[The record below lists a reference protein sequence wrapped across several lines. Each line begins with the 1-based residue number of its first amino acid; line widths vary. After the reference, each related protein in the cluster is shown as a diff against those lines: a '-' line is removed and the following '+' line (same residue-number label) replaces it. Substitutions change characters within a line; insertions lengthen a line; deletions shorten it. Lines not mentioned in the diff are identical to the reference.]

1 MKITSV
7 AVWTVVVPTIPG
19 RVHSPE
25 YAEKT
30 GWDEVPKH
38 IIRVDTDTE
47 FSGIGETGR
56 GLPIEQVR
64 EGAGMLIGRDPE
76 DITPQDIFGRRAERA
91 ADDITAGNGPAYDA
105 YEMAVLDL
113 VGRVR
118 GLPVHTLL
126 GGAVRDRV
134 RADYWMGHQT
144 PEDGARAVERGLR
157 LGFTGVKIKC
167 RLEEPMYERLKAM
180 RDVAGPEFKVT
191 VDPNERFY
199 TAAQAIEL
207 AGRLETL
214 GNVEV
219 FEDPIPKTDI
229 AGYEEIHRAIPFPL
243 AMHLG
248 NGEGVVRALQ
258 ADGGRGVVDCVNL
271 GGSMFGF
278 QRNAAVAAAAGLP
291 CWHGSG
297 NDLGISD
304 TSFVHAAA
312 AVPNCTMASDFV
324 GGWTREDDLIAEPIT
339 FVDGHVPT
347 PMKPGLGCDLDY
359 DALQRYT
366 QQHEELS

>member
-25 YAEKT
+25 YAAKT

-38 IIRVDTDTE
+38 IIRIDTDTE
-47 FSGIGETGR
+47 YSGIGESWR
-56 GLPIEQVR
+56 GVSIEHIR
-64 EGAGMLIGRDPE
+64 EGAERLIGRDPE
-76 DITPQDIFGRRAERA
+76 ALTLQDLFTARRDRS
-91 ADDITAGNGPAYDA
+91 DDAIEAGEGPAYDT

-118 GLPVHTLL
+118 DLPVHELL
-126 GGAVRDRV
+126 GGAVRSRV

-144 PEDGARAVERGLR
+144 PEDGGKAVERALR
-157 LGFTGVKIKC
+157 HGFTGVKIKC
-167 RLEEPMYERLKAM
+167 RIEEPMYERLKAM
-180 RDVAGPEFKVT
+180 HDVGGSEFKVT
-191 VDPNERFY
+191 VDPNERFH
-199 TAAQAIEL
+199 TAAQTIEL
-207 AGRLETL
+207 AERLEPL

-229 AGYEEIHRAIPFPL
+229 EGYEKIHRAIPFPL

-248 NGEGVVRALQ
+248 DGPGVVRALQ

-278 QRNAAVAAAAGLP
+278 QRSAATAAAAGLP

-297 NDLGISD
+297 NDLGIAD

-312 AVPNCTMASDFV
+312 AAPNCTMASDFV
-324 GGWTREDDLIAEPIT
+324 GGWTREDDLIVEPIR
-339 FVDGHVPT
+339 FDNGFVPT

-359 DALQRYT
+359 EALQRYT
-366 QQHEELS
+366 QRYEELN